1 MRKVAGYVR
10 VSSEEQSREGIS
22 LDAQRARIVAYC
34 AMRGLELVE
43 LVEDAGVSAS
53 KPLKARPGGQRILE
67 LLRRRRIAGVVAF
80 KLDRLFRNCAD
91 CLANVEAW
99 DRAGVGVHLLDLGGS
114 AIDTS
119 SAMGKFFL
127 TVMAGAAEL
136 ERNQISERTS
146 AVLQHKAERGE
157 YTGGATPFGFRLAED
172 GVRLVE
178 DAAEQRVLARV
189 RELRRHGASL
199 RAIAA
204 KLAVEGLTSRSGGAF
219 AVVQIQ
225 RLLAA

>member
-10 VSSEEQSREGIS
+10 VSTEEQSREGIS
-22 LDAQRARIVAYC
+22 LDTQRARIRAYC

-43 LVEDAGVSAS
+43 LVEDPGVSAS
-53 KPLKARPGGQRILE
+53 RPLRAREGGRRLLE

-91 CLANVEAW
+91 CLANVEVW
-99 DRAGVGVHLLDLGGS
+99 DRAGVGLHLLDLGGS

-146 AVLQHKAERGE
+146 AVLRHKADRGE
-157 YTGGATPFGFRLAED
+157 YTGGAPPFGYRLAAD
-172 GVRLVE
+172 GVQLE
-178 DAAEQRVLARV
+178 ADPSEQRVLARA
-189 RELRRHGASL
+189 RELRGQGASL
-199 RAIAA
+199 RRIAA
-204 KLAVEGLTSRSGGAF
+204 QLAAEGLTSRTGGGF
-219 AVVQIQ
+219 AVVQVQ